1 MAASRSRCRR
11 RPAASDPVP
20 SAARPAR
27 CGTLPERRT
36 AVYDDNLSLIP
47 ADLLQLS
54 TETAA
59 ALGCAWTVKAILS
72 SPLVVHPTGMRVM
85 VHQRDGH
92 VQLTAH
98 VSLSTDPRT
107 PAEKVTARLPLTGHP
122 STALRAADAIRTRIL
137 PRFGCLDAVAALRV
151 LSLPLR
157 DAGIPAIAHGST
169 GRTTVEYRSRD
180 FASTTAEF
188 QPGERRPLKVV
199 IRSVREGHTH
209 ADVSIPHLS
218 VPEAARIT
226 ASVLP
231 RVYTPVPVPGPPS
244 RRGPPPPCRPAART
258 DRQAR
263 RQQRPPAH
271 RPDRPQRSPQRA
283 AFPVRQGHRHPLMGR
298 RRPAQRAHRHRLR
311 PAVRVRRQLTRPRPP
326 TFRLGCRPP

>member
-1 MAASRSRCRR
+1 M
-11 RPAASDPVP
+11 
-20 SAARPAR
+20 
-27 CGTLPERRT
+27 
-36 AVYDDNLSLIP
+36 YDDNLSLIP
-47 ADLLQLS
+47 EDLLHLS

-59 ALGCAWTVKAILS
+59 ALGRAWTVKAILS

-137 PRFGCLDAVAALRV
+137 PRFGCMDAVAALRV
-151 LSLPLR
+151 LALPLR

-180 FASTTAEF
+180 FASTSVEF

-199 IRSVREGHTH
+199 IRSAREGHTH

-218 VPEAARIT
+218 VPEAARLT

-231 RVYTPVPVPGPPS
+231 RVYTPVPVPDRLPAEVHELAAQLPGLTARHVVSDVPRLTDLTDPS
-244 RRGPPPPCRPAART
+244 GHLNVRHFLSVKDTGTRSWAAVGLHNAPIAT
-258 DRQAR
+258 AY
-263 RQQRPPAH
+263 ALL
-271 RPDRPQRSPQRA
+271 SAYA
-283 AFPVRQGHRHPLMGR
+283 AS
-298 RRPAQRAHRHRLR
+298 
-311 PAVRVRRQLTRPRPP
+311 
-326 TFRLGCRPP
+326 